1 MKRIKNLLL
10 LAFFTL
16 LFVACEKTD
25 DGEYVAPL
33 TLYEKL
39 AGQWNINSMKLVDE
53 IAKASSIE
61 PDDIELK
68 TRFGFGSFT
77 ITFNVD
83 ADSLPTTFQVGGESP
98 ALFLKQG
105 YWDMDSPYTH
115 SDGLPSE
122 IYLYA
127 DESKTDLQDKLIVT
141 TLPGTRP
148 ELEFKLSRYAG
159 STVYVSYLFKLR
171 LDQ

>member
-1 MKRIKNLLL
+1 MKRTKNLLL
-10 LAFFTL
+10 LVFFAL
-16 LFVACEKTD
+16 LFMMCEKTD

-39 AGQWNINSMKLVDE
+39 AGQWNISSMKLVDE

-68 TRFGFGSFT
+68 TRFGFESFT

-83 ADSLPTTFQVGGESP
+83 ADSLPTTFQVGGDSP

-105 YWDMDSPYTH
+105 YWEMDIPFVH
-115 SDGLPSE
+115 SDGTPSE

-127 DESKTDLQDKLIVT
+127 DDARTDLKDKLIVT
-141 TLPGTRP
+141 TLPGARP
-148 ELEFKLSRYAG
+148 DLEFKLSRYTG
-159 STVYVSYLFKLR
+159 STVYVSYVFKLR